1 MNPKGIFKRA
11 RNYMNEEVGQSM
23 QTVPQET
30 AGLDSESLLEWLG
43 IASDDKYRKPSQE
56 ITYFTCM
63 KVLSESIGKMP
74 IKCFQE
80 TEKGKRETDFGRITY
95 LLKVRPNPT
104 LTPTMFWNAVEL
116 NRNEFGNGYVWI
128 KRKYE
133 RKKFGG
139 TYEIESLWIMP
150 ADDVKILIDDKGYFG
165 SVGNIWYRYTD
176 RYTHKQYL
184 FSDQDVFHVKTSYS
198 LDGIS
203 GLPVRE
209 IMKGMI
215 KGAFSSQEYMR
226 KLYESG
232 MTATSVL
239 EYSGTLKKE
248 QKREL
253 RDSIEMFSSSPAN
266 AGRIV
271 PIPIGMKLTPLTVKL
286 TDSQF
291 FELKKY
297 SSLQIAAAF
306 GVKPNQIN
314 DYTKSS
320 YSNSEMQQI
329 AFYVDTMLFPLKQYE
344 EEMKYKFL
352 DDDDIAAKKY
362 FKFNEKVL
370 LRTDSKT
377 QSDMLIAQV
386 NGGIKKPNEAR
397 RTIDMEDAD
406 GGDRLIV
413 NGTMIPL
420 NMVGEQYS
428 KKGGG

>member
-1 MNPKGIFKRA
+1 MKAKTIMNKVKT
-11 RNYMNEEVGQSM
+11 YMNQEVKAMTSH
-23 QTVPQET
+23 ENAT
-30 AGLDSESLLEWLG
+30 ASLDDIDLLEWLG
-43 IASDDKYRKPSQE
+43 ISTDRKMKKAAQE
-56 ITYFTCM
+56 ITYFTCQ
-63 KVLSESIGKMP
+63 KVLSETIAKMP

-80 TEKGKRETDFGRITY
+80 TDQGKVEMDFGRITY
-95 LLKVRPNPT
+95 LLQVRPNPQM
-104 LTPTMFWNAVEL
+104 TPTVFWNTIEL
-116 NRNEFGNGYVWI
+116 NRNEYGNGYAWI
-128 KRKYE
+128 RRSFKKE
-133 RKKFGG
+133 KFGG
-139 TYEIESLWIMP
+139 TFEIEDLWVMP
-150 ADDVKILIDDKGYFG
+150 SKDVRILIDDQGYFG
-165 SVGNIWYRYTD
+165 SVGNVYYRYID

-198 LDGIS
+198 LDGLS

-215 KGAFSSQEYMR
+215 NGAFSSQEYMN

-239 EYSGTLKKE
+239 EYAGTLNPQ

-253 RDSIEMFSSSPAN
+253 RDSIEMYSSSPTN

-271 PIPIGMKLTPLTVKL
+271 PIPIGMKLTPLNVKL

-329 AFYVDTMLFPLKQYE
+329 AFYVDTMLFTLKQYE

-352 DDDDIAAKKY
+352 DDDDITNKKY

-377 QSDMLIAQV
+377 QSEILASQV
-386 NGGIKKPNEAR
+386 TSGIKTSDEAR
-397 RTIDMEDAD
+397 GSLDLQNKD
-406 GGDRLIV
+406 GGNMLIV

-420 NMVGEQYS
+420 KDVGKQYQ
-428 KKGGG
+428 KGGE